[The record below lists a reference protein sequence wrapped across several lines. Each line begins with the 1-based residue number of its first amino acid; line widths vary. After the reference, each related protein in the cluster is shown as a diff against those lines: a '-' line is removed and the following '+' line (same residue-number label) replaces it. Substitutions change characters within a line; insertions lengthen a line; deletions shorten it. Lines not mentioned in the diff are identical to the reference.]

1 MSFAFTVKPRTL
13 VGATFLKFL
22 EGSLNSIPEFFFVG
36 FGHIEN
42 TIL

>member
-22 EGSLNSIPEFFFVG
+22 EGSLNSIPEFFMG
-36 FGHIEN
+36 FGQIEN
-42 TIL
+42 TTL